1 MLAIVRFKNHFFHQ
15 PVQSASHQ
23 RFRSIFYQLEVFAA
37 GWTAM
42 GIARRTLGRVL
53 TSLAEAEKARL
64 WAAPVNALRAANM
77 M

>member
-1 MLAIVRFKNHFFHQ
+1 MDWYGDSSDDVEKKD
-15 PVQSASHQ
+15 
-23 RFRSIFYQLEVFAA
+23 
-37 GWTAM
+37 
-42 GIARRTLGRVL
+42 L

>member
-1 MLAIVRFKNHFFHQ
+1 
-15 PVQSASHQ
+15 
-23 RFRSIFYQLEVFAA
+23 
-37 GWTAM
+37 M
-42 GIARRTLGRVL
+42 GIARRMFGSGL